1 MRSRWL
7 YAKNKFLSLSL
18 SRRYAAAGLMVLA
31 AAGILWLLQVLRGL
45 FGMIVLMLMFGR
57 WSCSELT
64 FDAAKKAGLGTVP
77 VEVGIADEQ
86 AHRAIAW
93 VATQVASGKASGGRS
108 GRWLVDD
115 FWAFAR
121 ERAVDPSSARIP
133 VFIIRGTT
141 VFITPINHCL

>member
-7 YAKNKFLSLSL
+7 YTKNKFLSLSL

-64 FDAAKKAGLGTVP
+64 FDAMKKAGLG
-77 VEVGIADEQ
+77 
-86 AHRAIAW
+86 IAW